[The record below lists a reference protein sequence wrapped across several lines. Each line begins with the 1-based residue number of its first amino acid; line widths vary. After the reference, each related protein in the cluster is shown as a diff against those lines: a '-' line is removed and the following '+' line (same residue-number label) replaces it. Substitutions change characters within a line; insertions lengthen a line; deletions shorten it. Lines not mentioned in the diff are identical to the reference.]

1 MSQGPAKRRP
11 SRVVAEA
18 IRELAA
24 AQDANHQLLLEI
36 KDVLVTIAD
45 GLSEHR
51 AHTLQAVDDLGR
63 RVRML
68 ETRASK

>member
-1 MSQGPAKRRP
+1 VSNRKA

-24 AQDANHQLLLEI
+24 EQDANRVLLLEI
-36 KDVLVTIAD
+36 KDVLVTLVD

-51 AHTLQAVDDLGR
+51 AHTLTSVNDLGA
-63 RVRML
+63 RVKML
-68 ETRASK
+68 ESRLGR